1 MVQAFPFS
9 GFLNYDDPDE
19 VINPSHHRDALN
31 CIPRGTAPNMR
42 IENVPGT
49 REKTNPYLPGGNNLT
64 IGRFYD
70 SVNKRIFFFN
80 YRGDAKKAIY
90 MYDTLGAQFYRIVDE
105 NFNAV
110 SGTLGFLDNSPII
123 HVNMIYGDA
132 EQGDLLCYLDSY
144 GVPKKVNVQ
153 RALAGGYGTIQPQYL
168 DVAKQPADIPPAVA
182 YENDPSNTVNNCRKK
197 LFRFKIRWV
206 FDDKDKSVT
215 SSQSEMPLPYSA
227 FNQAIDSDPTKN
239 CRIAIT
245 YQTGPSNVK
254 KIEILAAN
262 SLGVTMSDFYLVASL
277 DKSVVGIPDNDVATF
292 LFYNDKAYTY
302 IDVEESTQIFD
313 YVPQVAGAQVL
324 PNGNVLDYGNI
335 TEGYANL
342 TDFSDGTNT
351 SNISVG
357 YVPYYYGN
365 YAASFVTNQAGDSGL
380 STGNIHIVVR
390 GIIVSTVAM
399 DTYYV
404 NFVDGSNIN
413 YAVQV
418 GDDSAA
424 IMEGLRVAALAAGFT
439 IISSGSNDLYIFKL
453 GTGLANSYISS
464 SGNFSYNALALQSFN
479 AYDWLSNY
487 GFGLVYFDQKGR
499 TNGAV
504 YTNGFS
510 VQSEPYA
517 ESLASADTTVFNASI
532 YNLPPDWAYY
542 YQWVRTKNLSKSNFI
557 QWVSDRTYKDLVAV
571 SGVTKYAYLSI
582 ESLRAFVTNN
592 PGSPLGYSFT
602 PGDRIRFF
610 KRYNDDGTTA
620 NLYGNT
626 KDFEII
632 ASIIGPVVNGETKDG
647 QFIKIIL
654 PSTDGTFDFGA
665 GFNNYFIEI
674 YTPAQPV
681 ANNLNLYYEFGERYL
696 IGNPTLSNRFHQGK
710 TQNQEYLVQPATFN
724 FFKGDDYIKLR
735 AIQTGNIYTWN
746 IPDTVANGFRFLVP
760 LNFQGSTY
768 NDPNI
773 IPHSVP
779 YVGVGNSFDPHTDTR
794 WFQSANLLTTFTL
807 GGSFSVTFPTARS
820 GDSWRLRVQNRFG
833 DSSMIVPAFDASNA
847 GTYTFPLTLFY
858 NSDGSITRTVNLAN
872 DHIFL
877 LFECVNNNS
886 DRQCTFLAGSITLT
900 TDKVINQY
908 CIDPNFSDFY
918 ASSVNSNGRAFVY
931 DENANR
937 VTYPVM
943 HRWSLAYQR
952 NTNINQTNRFYSQNF
967 DELVREYGAIKRMM
981 FWDKVLTFFQ
991 ERKCGQTG
999 VYKKFIT
1006 DTAGNQQLI
1015 TTTDIIT
1022 ANNVQYYAGD
1032 FGVSNQPDSVVQSG
1046 FVYYFVD
1053 PIKGKQLRLS
1063 RDGITDLS
1071 ETYKTQT
1078 WSSANI
1084 SKYLTDYNYIYG
1096 GRTRITGTFNIRKDN
1111 VGEYLCVLQ
1120 PGTLGDLVENGQT
1133 MAFDETRNYF
1143 TSLYSFAPDCIV
1155 CAENTLY
1162 SFVGGR
1168 MYIHD
1173 QTGTGGRNKFYGVSY
1188 DSTITRVFNAGLIEK
1203 KSWLSLTEIANQI
1216 WICPYIYTNYMSY
1229 GNTPQE
1235 SNLILSD
1242 FADIESTFSASFLND
1257 INSIGGIGNG
1267 DVLKGNLIGIKFL
1280 ASSPNDLATLSAINL
1295 YFVDSPFTNR

>member
-19 VINPSHHRDALN
+19 VIPALHNRDALN
-31 CIPRGTAPNMR
+31 VIPRGTAPNMR
-42 IENVPGT
+42 MENVPGT
-49 REKTNPYLPGGNNLT
+49 REKTNPFLTNDSNNLT
-64 IGRFYD
+64 VGRFYD

-80 YRGDAKKAIY
+80 YRGDSKKAIY
-90 MYDTLGAQFYRIVDE
+90 MYDTVQAVFYRLAEESI
-105 NFNAV
+105 NAEAG
-110 SGTLGFLDNSPII
+110 SLGITQTPII
-123 HVNMIYGDA
+123 HINIIYGDA
-132 EQGDLLCYLDSY
+132 TQGDLLCYIDGN
-144 GVPKKVNVQ
+144 GVPRKINVQ
-153 RALAGGYGTIQPQYL
+153 RAIANGYGTIQASFL
-168 DVAKQPADIPPAVA
+168 DVAKQPSDIPPAVA

-206 FDDKDKSVT
+206 FDDKDKAVT
-215 SSQSEMPLPYSA
+215 SSQSEMPLPFNA
-227 FNQAIDSDPTKN
+227 FDQATDADPTKN

-262 SLGVTMSDFYLVASL
+262 SLGVTMSDFYLIASL
-277 DKSVVGIPDNDVATF
+277 DKAVSSIPDNDIATF

-302 IDVEESTQIFD
+302 IDVEESVQIFD
-313 YVPQVAGAQVL
+313 YVPQVAGAQAL

-335 TEGYANL
+335 TEGYPNL
-342 TDFSDGTNT
+342 TNFSDGTNT
-351 SNISVG
+351 SDVSPAA
-357 YVPYYYGN
+357 VPYYYGN
-365 YAASFVTNQAGDSGL
+365 YDASFVTSQSGE
-380 STGNIHIVVR
+380 SGFGTGNIHIVVR
-390 GIIVSTVAM
+390 GIIFSITAI

-404 NFVDGSNIN
+404 NFTDGTNIN
-413 YAVQV
+413 YAVQIN
-418 GDDSAA
+418 DDSAA
-424 IMEGLRVAALAAGFT
+424 IIEGLRVDALSKGFT
-439 IISSGSNDLYIFKL
+439 IISTGANDLYISK
-453 GTGLANSYISS
+453 TNISLANSIITSS
-464 SGNFSYNALALQSFN
+464 SNFDYNALNYQSYN

-487 GFGLVYFDQKGR
+487 GYGLVYFDEKGR

-504 YTNGFS
+504 YTDGFS
-510 VQSEPYA
+510 VQSNSYA
-517 ESLASADTTVFNASI
+517 ETLSISDITVFNASI
-532 YNLPPDWAYY
+532 YHLPPDWAYY
-542 YQWVRTKNLSKSNFI
+542 YQWVRTKNLSKSNFV
-557 QWVSDRTYKDLVAV
+557 QWVSDRTYKDIVAT
-571 SGVTKYAYLSI
+571 SGLIKYAYISI
-582 ESLRAFVTNN
+582 ESLRTFVTNN

-610 KRYNDDGTTA
+610 KRYNDDKSTA

-626 KDFEII
+626 KDFEIL
-632 ASIIGPVVNGETKDG
+632 ASLIGPTINGEVKDG
-647 QFIKIIL
+647 QFIKIAL

-665 GFNNYFIEI
+665 GFNNYFIEL

-681 ANNLNLYYEFGERYL
+681 SNNLNLYYEFGERYL

-710 TQNQEYLVQPATFN
+710 IQNQEYLVQPATFN
-724 FFKGDDYIKLR
+724 FFKGDDYIRLR

-746 IPDTVANGFRFLVP
+746 IPTTNANGFRFLVP

-768 NDPNI
+768 TDANVTA
-773 IPHSVP
+773 HSVV
-779 YVGVGNSFDPHTDTR
+779 YAGVGNAFNPTTDNR
-794 WFQSANLLTTFTL
+794 WFQSAILETTFTL

-820 GDSWRLRVQNRFG
+820 GDSWRLRVQNKFG
-833 DSSMIVPAFDASNA
+833 DSAMIVQAFDASNA
-847 GTYTFPLTLFY
+847 GTYTFPLSLF
-858 NSDGSITRTVNLAN
+858 NNEDGSVTQTITLDN

-886 DRQCTFLAGSITLT
+886 DRQCTFLATNMTLT
-900 TDKVINQY
+900 TDRVISQY
-908 CIDPNFSDFY
+908 CIDPNFSDY
-918 ASSVNSNGRAFVY
+918 YSSSVNSNGRAFVY
-931 DENANR
+931 DENANK

-952 NTNINQTNRFYSQNF
+952 NTNINQTCRFYAQNY
-967 DELVREYGAIKRMM
+967 DELVREYGAIKRIM

-1006 DTAGNQQLI
+1006 DTAGDQQLI

-1022 ANNVQYYAGD
+1022 SNNVQYYAGD

-1078 WSSANI
+1078 WSSQNV
-1084 SKYLTDYNYIYG
+1084 SNYLQPYNYTYG
-1096 GRTRITGTFNIRKDN
+1096 GTSRITGTFNIRKDN

-1120 PGTLGDLVENGQT
+1120 PGTFGDSTIMGQT
-1133 MAFDETRNYF
+1133 MAFDESRNMF
-1143 TSLYSFAPDCIV
+1143 TSIYSFAPECIV

-1162 SFVGGR
+1162 SFRNGR

-1173 QTGTGGRNKFYGVSY
+1173 QVAPNTMNKFYGTSY
-1188 DSTITRVFNAGLIEK
+1188 DSTITRVFNAGLIQK
-1203 KSWLSLTEIANQI
+1203 KSWLSLTEISNSI
-1216 WICPYIYTNYMSY
+1216 WDCPEIYTNYYSY
-1229 GNTPQE
+1229 GTTVQQ
-1235 SNLILSD
+1235 SNLIVND
-1242 FADIESTFSASFLND
+1242 FADLESTYSAAFWGD
-1257 INSIGGIGNG
+1257 INSQLNLLG
-1267 DVLKGNLIGIKFL
+1267 DVLKGNFIVIKFR
-1280 ASSPNDLATLSAINL
+1280 ASSPANLATLSAINL
-1295 YFVDSPFTNR
+1295 YFIDSPYTNI